1 MENLKKRLNTIQGGN
16 VLDVATGS
24 GQFIGT
30 LNRLL
35 ENYAEIT
42 GIDTS
47 NRALFAGKNEFK
59 TNSKVNFKRMD
70 AYKLR
75 FEDTQFDT
83 VAMSNSLHHFND
95 INDVLKEMDRVLKSG
110 GYFLINEMCSDDDQN
125 EAQKNHIMLHHW
137 CAKVDSCF
145 GTVHNST
152 YTSQQLEKLI
162 SKLDFSDLE
171 AFEYSFP
178 VEDPKDE
185 KITGHYLNT
194 IDPYIDPLKDKPE
207 YKKLKEEAELLKE
220 RIRQFGFQPARSVF
234 FIGKKK

>member
-1 MENLKKRLNTIQGGN
+1 MENLKKRLNTIQGGSI
-16 VLDVATGS
+16 LDVATGS

-35 ENYAEIT
+35 ENYDEIV

-59 TNSKVNFKRMD
+59 TNTKINFKRMD
-70 AYKLR
+70 AYKMR
-75 FEDTQFDT
+75 FEDIQFDT
-83 VAMSNSLHHFND
+83 VTMSNSLHHFNN
-95 INDVLKEMDRVLKSG
+95 IADVLREMDRVLKPG
-110 GYFLINEMCSDDDQN
+110 GYFLINEMCCDDDQN
-125 EAQKNHIMLHHW
+125 EAQKNHILLHHW

-152 YTSQQLEKLI
+152 YTRRQLEELI
-162 SKLDFSDLE
+162 SKLDLSELE
-171 AFEYSFP
+171 VFAYSFP
-178 VEDPKDE
+178 VQDPKDE
-185 KITGHYLNT
+185 KLTNHYLKT

-207 YKKLKEEAELLKE
+207 YKKLKEEAESLKA
-220 RIRQFGFQPARSVF
+220 RIKKFGFQPARSVF